1 MITYVHVNED
11 TIIYQI
17 IINTKLSIL
26 ENIMGM
32 NVGNAFATHV
42 GYCGRDFTLPL
53 WRVGG
58 KIQPHSHNHNSH
70 LKKYQNVRKS
80 GQLWDLRGYFS
91 CIWENAGR
99 CGNYFTLIFPH
110 FPQKTTHIGWDSH
123 KSFLHSHIM
132 WVGRWEDFVGPTWEW
147 GGEKSHV
154 GGKWERN
161 TDAN

>member
-1 MITYVHVNED
+1 MSEMHLPRLWD
-11 TIIYQI
+11 TVGE
-17 IINTKLSIL
+17 IL
-26 ENIMGM
+26 LY
-32 NVGNAFATHV
+32 H
-42 GYCGRDFTLPL
+42 CGE
-53 WRVGG
+53 WGG

-123 KSFLHSHIM
+123 KSFLHSHIT
-132 WVGRWEDFVGPTWEW
+132 WGGNVGRLLWESYVGVGWE
-147 GGEKSHV
+147 KIPR
-154 GGKWERN
+154 GKGTLVSIISFDEETHN
-161 TDAN
+161 YSSCCYILLN